1 MNILITGAT
10 SGIGFEVVK
19 RLSFYEHNIII
30 GAHTTSEI
38 KTLNKKIENYS
49 NISVI
54 KMDITKNNDISIINN
69 LKIDVLF
76 CHAGVGYGGSI
87 LDIPIDTIKRNYEVN
102 VFSTIKVI
110 QLVSNQML
118 ERGSGRI
125 IIMSSLF
132 GIVPMK
138 FFGIYS
144 STKASLNSIAYSLYK
159 EMKLL
164 NKNIKVS
171 LIQPGAY
178 HTGFNQQMIE
188 NNYKYMSNSYFN
200 VLKLT
205 EKNLKI
211 FSIIEKKKYNSIVKK
226 IIDAILSDNPKF
238 IYRAPFFQSFI
249 INIYN
254 FFLKLH

>member
-10 SGIGFEVVK
+10 SGIGFEVAK

-30 GAHTTSEI
+30 GTHTVSEV
-38 KTLNKKIENYS
+38 KTLNEKIKNYK
-49 NISVI
+49 NVKAI
-54 KMDITKNNDISIINN
+54 KMDITNNKDIKIVNN

-87 LDIPIDTIKRNYEVN
+87 LDIPIDTIKSNYEVN
-102 VFSTIKVI
+102 VFSTIKLI
-110 QLVSNQML
+110 QMVSKQML

-125 IIMSSLF
+125 IIMSSLL
-132 GIVPMK
+132 GVIPMK
-138 FFGIYS
+138 FLGIYS
-144 STKASLNSIAYSLYK
+144 STKASLNAIAYSLYK

-188 NNYKYMSNSYFN
+188 NNYRYKKESYFN
-200 VLKLT
+200 VSKIT

-211 FSIIEKKKYNSIVKK
+211 FSIIEKKKYNSIVIK
-226 IIDAILSDNPKF
+226 ILDSILSDNPKF
-238 IYRAPFFQSFI
+238 IYRAPFFQSI
-249 INIYN
+249 LINIYN
-254 FFLKLH
+254 LFIRI